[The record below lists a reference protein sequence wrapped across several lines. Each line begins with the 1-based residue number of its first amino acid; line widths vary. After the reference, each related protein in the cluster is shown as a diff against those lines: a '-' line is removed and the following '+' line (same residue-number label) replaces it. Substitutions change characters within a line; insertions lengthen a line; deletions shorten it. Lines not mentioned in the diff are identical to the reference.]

1 MRLLGGEVGLRVAR
15 AHRQTPE
22 TQAAQQLADAALMQL
37 DIELA
42 RDLLAQID
50 HSPTDNTVDPLVRTG
65 AHPLRHRRHARGR
78 TGRPGL
84 RRCSDAPSRATFAD
98 PSRTD
103 APLPRG
109 SGLPSPVPTPAC
121 GAQRVRQTSLPPA
134 AATPPASAPFA

>member
-65 AHPLRHRRHARGR
+65 AHPLRHRRLLLYRQ
-78 TGRPGL
+78 L
-84 RRCSDAPSRATFAD
+84 RRRTAAMRAVEQAGQAFGVVAMH
-98 PSRTD
+98 
-103 APLPRG
+103 
-109 SGLPSPVPTPAC
+109 PV
-121 GAQRVRQTSLPPA
+121 AQRLPIHPA
-134 AATPPASAPFA
+134 LTRRCLAALAF